1 MPPIPASPALVT
13 VLAEFV
19 EERTGLHYGPLDRD
33 LFVGK
38 AADRAV
44 EAGFDSL
51 LDYYYFLRYDAAA
64 SAELDRLIDA
74 LVVGE
79 TYLFRELEQLKLIV
93 AHFLLP
99 VIQAGGRP
107 RVWCAACAT
116 GEEPLTLAMLL
127 ADAGVLPS
135 VEIVASDISERALA
149 RARSGHLS
157 RRALRSV
164 AAPELSRAW
173 LTERHDGGFQV
184 SARLL
189 EAIDWRRVNLTDP
202 AAVEVL
208 GVFDVIVCRNVLIY
222 FSDETTGRVVEHLS
236 SALAPGGSL
245 FVGVSESLL
254 RFSTALSCEERE
266 HVFYYRKPP

>member
-33 LFVGK
+33 LFIDK
-38 AADRAV
+38 AADRAA

-64 SAELDRLIDA
+64 GTELDRLIDA

-93 AHFLLP
+93 ARFLLP
-99 VIQAGGRP
+99 MIEAGKRP
-107 RVWCAACAT
+107 RVWSAACAT
-116 GEEPLTLAMLL
+116 GEEPVTLAMLL
-127 ADAGVLPS
+127 AEAGVLS
-135 VEIVASDISERALA
+135 NVELVASDLSERALA
-149 RARSGHLS
+149 RARSGTLS

-164 AAPELSRAW
+164 IAPELCSTW
-173 LTERHDGGFQV
+173 LTETRDGFLV
-184 SARLL
+184 SPRLL
-189 EAIDWRRVNLTDP
+189 EAIDWRRVNLTDR
-202 AAVEVL
+202 AALDAL
-208 GVFDVIVCRNVLIY
+208 GIFDVIVCRNVLIY
-222 FSDETTGRVVEHLS
+222 FSDETTARVVENLS
-236 SALAPGGSL
+236 SALTPGGSL
-245 FVGVSESLL
+245 FVGISESLL

-266 HVFYYRKPP
+266 HVFYYRKAL